1 MTHVEQHYENQTS
14 NGLGIAMDKAEIKHK
29 ERRPMDRVHRGT
41 GRARSTI
48 LEEILIM
55 YVKGR
60 IPFTQIVET
69 APSQVST
76 PNKFPSHA
84 YISSPP
90 NHLSQQAHLRFWFD
104 VGQVT
109 SWDAGPSD
117 LQPTRAHPGLDAFS
131 T

>member
-1 MTHVEQHYENQTS
+1 MTHVEQHHENQTS
-14 NGLGIAMDKAEIKHK
+14 NGLGIAMDKAEIKLK

-90 NHLSQQAHLRFWFD
+90 NHLSKQAHLRFWFD

-109 SWDAGPSD
+109 S
-117 LQPTRAHPGLDAFS
+117 
-131 T
+131 